1 MFFMASTEI
10 HNLQKQWYSIVHELF
25 LKQVKQGVGLL
36 HRVEEID
43 LRGRLGLRH
52 RDSYK
57 KTIP

>member
-1 MFFMASTEI
+1 MFFVASIEK
-10 HNLQKQWYSIVHELF
+10 HNLQKQWYSIIHELF
-25 LKQVKQGVGLL
+25 LKQMEQGVGLL

-52 RDSYK
+52 WDSYK